1 MAEPTPLS
9 QRMRR
14 AFDRLATPVNNPWI
28 YALIYRY
35 LAPGD
40 IATMNWGFGP
50 ADPALEH
57 LHPVPGQALQLQLY
71 WETFAQ
77 CDGALRPDQVV
88 CEVSSGRGGGLAFVD
103 RLTEAR
109 VIGLERDRSARGYA
123 RRRFGL
129 EVSRTVCPEIALPDQ
144 SVDVFL
150 SVEAVHNYR
159 TNTFFAELHRCL
171 KPGGQVLMSDFKIG
185 REAAVRADMTRF
197 LADNGLALEA
207 WANISGNVVQ
217 SLDQDAVRHQRQLR
231 RLPRFLRP
239 RAEGDVAAVGSYPYE
254 ELVSGARTYFRLRAR
269 RVG

>member
-1 MAEPTPLS
+1 MADTMTVS
-9 QRMRR
+9 QRLHR
-14 AFDRLATPVNNPWI
+14 AFDRIATPVNNPWV

-50 ADPALEH
+50 ADPALED

-71 WETFAQ
+71 WETFAGL
-77 CDGALRPDQVV
+77 DGALGPAKVV
-88 CEVSSGRGGGLAFVD
+88 CEVSCGGGGGLAFVE
-103 RLTEAR
+103 RLTQAK
-109 VIGLERDRSARGYA
+109 VIGLERDGAARAYA

-129 EVSRTVCPEIALPDQ
+129 QVSKTVCPEIALADQ

-159 TNTFFAELHRCL
+159 VGKFFSELHRCL

-185 REAAVRADMTRF
+185 REETVRADMTRF
-197 LADNGLALEA
+197 LTDNGLRLET
-207 WANISGNVVQ
+207 WVNISRNVVE
-217 SLDQDAVRHQRQLR
+217 SLDRDAVRHARQLR
-231 RLPRFLRP
+231 RLPRFLRK
-239 RAEGDVAAVGSYPYE
+239 RGEGDVAAVGSYPYE